1 MRKLSLIVMFCH
13 LLSCPAF
20 AQSPSKGY
28 KAGLSAVIYRIHSAR
43 EWILPH
49 PMARRSML
57 QEAGKSLKPG
67 IAAVTAGTSKS
78 GTRAAFPRCMHT

>member
-28 KAGLSAVIYRIHSAR
+28 KAGLCPAVKVFHMRQPVAGYRTGRLSYSVSI
-43 EWILPH
+43 E
-49 PMARRSML
+49 
-57 QEAGKSLKPG
+57 
-67 IAAVTAGTSKS
+67 
-78 GTRAAFPRCMHT
+78 

>member
-1 MRKLSLIVMFCH
+1 MRKLPLIVMFCH

-43 EWILPH
+43 SE
-49 PMARRSML
+49 
-57 QEAGKSLKPG
+57 SLSYE
-67 IAAVTAGTSKS
+67 TAGC
-78 GTRAAFPRCMHT
+78 RLPYWPIILFCIH

>member
-28 KAGLSAVIYRIHSAR
+28 KSGLSSIIYRIHSAR
-43 EWILPH
+43 
-49 PMARRSML
+49 
-57 QEAGKSLKPG
+57 Q
-67 IAAVTAGTSKS
+67 
-78 GTRAAFPRCMHT
+78 

>member
-43 EWILPH
+43 
-49 PMARRSML
+49 
-57 QEAGKSLKPG
+57 Q
-67 IAAVTAGTSKS
+67 
-78 GTRAAFPRCMHT
+78 

>member
-28 KAGLSAVIYRIHSAR
+28 KAGLSAVIYRIHSHMR
-43 EWILPH
+43 QPV
-49 PMARRSML
+49 
-57 QEAGKSLKPG
+57 AGYRTGRLSYSVS
-67 IAAVTAGTSKS
+67 IE
-78 GTRAAFPRCMHT
+78 

>member
-1 MRKLSLIVMFCH
+1 MSKLSLTVMFCH

-43 EWILPH
+43 
-49 PMARRSML
+49 
-57 QEAGKSLKPG
+57 Q
-67 IAAVTAGTSKS
+67 
-78 GTRAAFPRCMHT
+78 

>member
-1 MRKLSLIVMFCH
+1 MKGGVYRMLTVKLLSLSLNSLIMSKLSLIVMFCH

-43 EWILPH
+43 
-49 PMARRSML
+49 
-57 QEAGKSLKPG
+57 Q
-67 IAAVTAGTSKS
+67 
-78 GTRAAFPRCMHT
+78 

>member
-1 MRKLSLIVMFCH
+1 HRSYTLILKINESFTRVKLLSLSLNSLIMRKLSLIVMFCH

-43 EWILPH
+43 
-49 PMARRSML
+49 
-57 QEAGKSLKPG
+57 Q
-67 IAAVTAGTSKS
+67 
-78 GTRAAFPRCMHT
+78 

>member
-28 KAGLSAVIYRIHSAR
+28 KAGLSAVIYPLCPAVKVFHMRQ
-43 EWILPH
+43 PV
-49 PMARRSML
+49 
-57 QEAGKSLKPG
+57 AGYRTGRLSYSVS
-67 IAAVTAGTSKS
+67 IE
-78 GTRAAFPRCMHT
+78 